1 MFKKK
6 ASAPSELRR
15 VANNALCTCFGIKTQ
30 ELVPS
35 WVHLMTYVTYRNVGE
50 SKLKV
55 KKRLC
60 TSTDEHA
67 CPFYAVFFKECLKT
81 VRFKTTLLGH
91 EDLRMTSLKTHQI
104 VLLGGAVEF

>member
-15 VANNALCTCFGIKTQ
+15 VANNALCTGFGIIMLS
-30 ELVPS
+30 LVKN
-35 WVHLMTYVTYRNVGE
+35 TGE